1 MKKRKRRRKG
11 SCSNY
16 SRLDLIQL
24 KKKVI
29 AMIKAN
35 KDEVV
40 IKNED
45 EVMDM
50 DMDEVRGPTTK
61 TTTSKE
67 EKAQQEVE
75 GEAIQNRGMTRCIL
89 SATIVKSLVIMLSN
103 VELLAIIELNRRQT
117 TLKKEVKKMVPY
129 YWLIRIM
136 KEVKIIDGT

>member
-1 MKKRKRRRKG
+1 
-11 SCSNY
+11 
-16 SRLDLIQL
+16 
-24 KKKVI
+24 
-29 AMIKAN
+29 MIKAN

-89 SATIVKSLVIMLSN
+89 SATIVKSLVIMLPN
-103 VELLAIIELNRRQT
+103 VEFLAIIELKRKQT
-117 TLKKEVKKMVPY
+117 TLKKEVKKMVPCC
-129 YWLIRIM
+129 WLIRIM